1 MNTRNL
7 VLMALLVAVGAAL
20 YLIIPGFSGGMKF
33 DFMLTMMFIG
43 IFLFP
48 DVRSVILLALTTGTL
63 SGMFSTFPLG
73 FFPNIIDKLVAA
85 FFVFGIVL
93 ALRKLADN
101 LIVATVIA
109 ALGTLVSG
117 VVFLSVALF
126 VLNVQLPGMENPFVP
141 LFFAVV
147 LPAVAMNSVAFFV
160 TKPIVSK
167 LMKRSAYNQTVTTN

>member
-1 MNTRNL
+1 MNTKDL

-48 DVRSVILLALTTGTL
+48 NIRSVFLLAVTTGVL

-85 FFVFGIVL
+85 FVVFGIVV
-93 ALRKLADN
+93 ALKKFANN
-101 LIVATVIA
+101 LITATIIA
-109 ALGTLVSG
+109 GFGTLVSG

-126 VLNVQLPGMENPFVP
+126 ILNVQLPGLENPFIP
-141 LFFAVV
+141 LFLTVV
-147 LPAVAMNSVAFFV
+147 LPAIAMNGVAFFV
-160 TKPIVSK
+160 IQPIVLK
-167 LMKRSAYNQTVTTN
+167 LMKRSSYKTVVSN